1 MDLMYRNASRLDARD
16 YASGYLYLALNI
28 GEQMLMCGAEVHR
41 VEDCIRRI
49 CTAYGAVRVDVF
61 SITSSIVVT
70 MYGPDFGSLT
80 QTRRI
85 SRQNT
90 DMYRLDRLNQ
100 LSRDICSAVPP
111 LSEAADELKAIKNS
125 PRYSA
130 GVRLILYAVV
140 SASFTVFFG
149 GNWQDAVVSGILGMI
164 LMFLERLL
172 ESYDVNPFLSA
183 FLFSLLGGFGAIFA
197 VEHGLADSMDK
208 ISIGNI
214 MLRFP
219 GIMLTN
225 SIRDFFNGDTM
236 TGILRF
242 LEAAFLSMT
251 IAFGFVVAAAI
262 WQ

>member
-1 MDLMYRNASRLDARD
+1 MELMYKNASRLDARD

-28 GEQMLMCGAEVHR
+28 GEEMLMCGAEVNR
-41 VEDCIRRI
+41 VEDSVRRI
-49 CTAYGAVRVDVF
+49 CTAYGAERVDVF

-70 MYGPDFGSLT
+70 MYGPEFGSLT

-85 SRQNT
+85 SKQST

-100 LSRDICSAVPP
+100 LSRDICESVPP
-111 LSEAADELKAIKNS
+111 LEEASEKLKEINNS
-125 PRYSA
+125 RGYST
-130 GVRLILYAVV
+130 GIRLVIYAVV

-149 GNWQDAVVSGILGMI
+149 GNWQDALVSGVLGMI

-172 ESYDVNPFLSA
+172 DSYDVNPFLSA

-197 VEHGLADSMDK
+197 VEHGLACSMDK

-214 MLRFP
+214 MLRIP

-251 IAFGFVVAAAI
+251 IAFGFVVAAAV

>member
-1 MDLMYRNASRLDARD
+1 M
-16 YASGYLYLALNI
+16 
-28 GEQMLMCGAEVHR
+28 
-41 VEDCIRRI
+41 
-49 CTAYGAVRVDVF
+49 
-61 SITSSIVVT
+61 
-70 MYGPDFGSLT
+70 
-80 QTRRI
+80 
-85 SRQNT
+85 
-90 DMYRLDRLNQ
+90 
-100 LSRDICSAVPP
+100 VPP

-172 ESYDVNPFLSA
+172 RAHDVNPFLSA
-183 FLFSLLGGFGAIFA
+183 FLFSLLGRVRAIFA

-214 MLRFP
+214 MLRIP

-242 LEAAFLSMT
+242 RSCIFIYDDRFRVCRSCSDLAVGGGKYDTVFYSAVSRIYRFSV
-251 IAFGFVVAAAI
+251 FCDVF
-262 WQ
+262 